1 MSKAKLVILSAGV
14 LVAGVLTAFGVIF
27 FKSQKEPLVS
37 LPQIQK
43 SPASPTLEAEETYR
57 DEAGFSFGYPKDVKI
72 SDITPDEAAYYSKLS
87 LKKEGK
93 EMTISAKDTKYKNPE
108 EWLNKDKD
116 APEDAS
122 LVGAVALGGIS
133 AKQYAS
139 DGKLWTVAVDQR
151 VLYLIEGPKD
161 NGFWESFHDLLVSTF
176 NFSKSEQ
183 ATGGASSGESAIYEE
198 EEVVE

>member
-1 MSKAKLVILSAGV
+1 MSKARPILLLAGV
-14 LVAGVLTAFGVIF
+14 LIAGVLTAFGIIF

-43 SPASPTLEAEETYR
+43 SPASPTVVEAEETYR
-57 DEAGFSFGYPKDVKI
+57 DEAGFSFGHPKNIKV

-93 EMTISAKDTKYKNPE
+93 ELIISAKDTKYKNPE
-108 EWLNKDKD
+108 DWLNKD

-122 LVGAVALGGIS
+122 LVGAVSLGGVS

-139 DGKLWTVAVDQR
+139 DGKLWTVAADQG

-161 NGFWESFHDLLVSTF
+161 NGFWEGLHELLVSTF
-176 NFSKSEQ
+176 SFSKPEQ
-183 ATGGASSGESAIYEE
+183 ATGGASSDNSAIYEE
-198 EEVVE
+198 EEVIE

>member
-1 MSKAKLVILSAGV
+1 MSKAKKALLLAGV
-14 LVAGVLTAFGVIF
+14 LVAGVLTAFAVIF

-37 LPQIQK
+37 LLQIQK
-43 SPASPTLEAEETYR
+43 SPASLTLEAEETYR
-57 DEAGFSFGYPKDVKI
+57 DEAGFSFGYPKDIKV

-93 EMTISAKDTKYKNPE
+93 EMTIGAKDTKYKNPE

-139 DGKLWTVAVDQR
+139 DGKLWTVAVNQG

-161 NGFWESFHDLLVSTF
+161 SVFWESFHDLLVLTF
-176 NFSKSEQ
+176 NFSKPEQ